1 VFYSVINNIY
11 LFIFFV
17 VYIMRESAFV
27 RNLKGVRL
35 TQINYYQIRQSQ
47 RSKPSQFSLASQI
60 RGQKIFVT
68 NWLFKFFW
76 SQKKEN
82 CFFNNR
88 TALRDAERKERYS
101 FVRPLE
107 AYK

>member
-1 VFYSVINNIY
+1 MFYSVINKIY
-11 LFIFFV
+11 LFFFV
-17 VYIMRESAFV
+17 VFIMKESAFV

-47 RSKPSQFSLASQI
+47 RSKLSQFFLASQI

-88 TALRDAERKERYS
+88 TALRVAERTERYS

>member
-1 VFYSVINNIY
+1 MFYSVINKIY
-11 LFIFFV
+11 LFFIVLF
-17 VYIMRESAFV
+17 IMGEGAFL

-35 TQINYYQIRQSQ
+35 SQINSYQIRQSQ
-47 RSKPSQFSLASQI
+47 RSKQSQFFLASQKFE
-60 RGQKIFVT
+60 GKKIFVT
-68 NWLFKFFW
+68 SWLFKFFW
-76 SQKKEN
+76 SQKKEY

-88 TALRDAERKERYS
+88 TALRDAARKERYY